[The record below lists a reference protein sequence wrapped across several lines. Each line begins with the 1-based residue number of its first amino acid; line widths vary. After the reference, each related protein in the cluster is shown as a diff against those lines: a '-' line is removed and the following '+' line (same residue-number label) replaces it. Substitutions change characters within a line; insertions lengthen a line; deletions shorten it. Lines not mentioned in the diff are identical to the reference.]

1 MSFLV
6 LLLPLL
12 TVALVYVLVAAP
24 ASGRSSWV
32 TRSFLVAGASLLTLA
47 LGMGLGANGLLNAL
61 SAVVAGAGIAFLA
74 RLREQQGNACRAR
87 EEALRKTLEE
97 TSRRVVA
104 LGARQ
109 VELETERAHLQAQ
122 ATSLEEEKA
131 ELRSRLAENE
141 RRLHALDWRL
151 RHERSLDDLERRY
164 QEVQELARYDALTRL
179 YNRRHIDR
187 VFDALVNSPDIQE
200 LAVALFDVDHFKT
213 INDRYGH
220 PIGDRVLAEIAHI
233 FRRQLRQSDLVGRY
247 GGEEFIVLLT
257 HVGSANGVCEKLR
270 AAVAAYP
277 WSEIAR
283 GLTVTISAG
292 VASAARPFDPSALV
306 HEADRRLYQAKESGR
321 NRVVGA
327 GG

>member
-1 MSFLV
+1 MSFLA

-32 TRSFLVAGASLLTLA
+32 TRGFLVAGAVLLTLA

-61 SAVVAGAGIAFLA
+61 SAVMAGVGVAFLA
-74 RLREQQGNACRAR
+74 RLREQEDNACRAR

-97 TSRRVVA
+97 TSCRVVA

-109 VELETERAHLQAQ
+109 IELEAERAHLQAR

-131 ELRSRLAENE
+131 ELCSRLAEKE
-141 RRLHALDWRL
+141 RHLQALDWRL
-151 RHERSLDDLERRY
+151 RYERSLDDLERRY
-164 QEVQELARYDALTRL
+164 QEVQELARYDGLTRL

-187 VFDALVNSPDIQE
+187 VFDALANSPDIQE
-200 LAVALFDVDHFKT
+200 LAVAIFDVDHFKM

-233 FRRQLRQSDLVGRY
+233 FRCQLRQSDLVGRY

-257 HVGSANGVCEKLR
+257 HAVSANDVCEKLR
-270 AAVAAYP
+270 SAVAAYP
-277 WSEIAR
+277 WSEIAS

-292 VASAARPFDPSALV
+292 VATGARPFDPSALV
-306 HEADRRLYQAKESGR
+306 HEADRRLYRAKESGR